1 MAEQLS
7 ECLGALIQGVVWHH
21 NLAKYL
27 LCILYKQS
35 ELTSEAL
42 DCVSNPIRLNTNTML
57 FNELFNSTPE
67 PLDEGV
73 LDNSGQEHSPVASA
87 IIRRILLQR
96 TDLLSKYGPVKVGA
110 AVDDVADFVGD
121 TDEIGSSDVSGWVR
135 QVEQMLGNMTE
146 AGYKRDAYQRDYDN
160 SVAGMGKRQ
169 SYAYSQDGGGNDERH
184 DLDPTEWYIV
194 KDGKM
199 FKATVYPNQEQQA
212 IAQGYSRTREEAKAK
227 ADQQGV
233 AEGDIS
239 QAEKDNQDDLD
250 NHPDNPKNWGGDHND
265 HAMWDEKHGVAEGWK
280 GALAGGLA
288 GAALGSVAPGFGTIP
303 MAALGAYAGHKLG
316 DEGFKD
322 PDAAYKKAQKLKQQQ
337 QNKGMAEGDISQ
349 IEKDIAAAPVA
360 PIASMEG
367 SDEKIG
373 NMDADAFDAAMAR
386 LKKLAGAG
394 PMKTVWDPTKRVY
407 RNMPT
412 AVQPAQQPKK

>member
-1 MAEQLS
+1 
-7 ECLGALIQGVVWHH
+7 
-21 NLAKYL
+21 
-27 LCILYKQS
+27 
-35 ELTSEAL
+35 
-42 DCVSNPIRLNTNTML
+42 ML
-57 FNELFNSTPE
+57 FNELFNSSPE
-67 PLDEGV
+67 PLAEGV
-73 LDNSGQEHSPVASA
+73 LDNPGQEHSPVASA

-96 TDLLSKYGPVKVGA
+96 TDLLSKYGPERVGA

-212 IAQGYSRTREEAKAK
+212 IAQGYSRTREEAKANQQGVAEAVDIGQEWMSDTELDQYVPEQLQQQWRELLGYDRNGNPSALWANLTGGYEPDVNDPQHRRLMVK
-227 ADQQGV
+227 VANKWFAAKKIPNVKFFDVKDADDELEWLVQISEQGV

-239 QAEKDNQDDLD
+239 QLEKD
-250 NHPDNPKNWGGDHND
+250 
-265 HAMWDEKHGVAEGWK
+265 VA
-280 GALAGGLA
+280 
-288 GAALGSVAPGFGTIP
+288 
-303 MAALGAYAGHKLG
+303 
-316 DEGFKD
+316 D
-322 PDAAYKKAQKLKQQQ
+322 
-337 QNKGMAEGDISQ
+337 
-349 IEKDIAAAPVA
+349 APVA
-360 PIASMEG
+360 PIANMEG
-367 SDEKIG
+367 SNQKIG
-373 NMDADAFDAAMAR
+373 NMDADAFDAAMSR

-394 PMKTVWDPTKRVY
+394 PMKTVWDPTRRQY

>member
-1 MAEQLS
+1 VAEQLS
-7 ECLGALIQGVVWHH
+7 ECLGALIQGVVWRH

-96 TDLLSKYGPVKVGA
+96 TDLLSKYGPEKVGA

-121 TDEIGSSDVSGWVR
+121 EDEIGSSDVSGWVR

-199 FKATVYPNQEQQA
+199 FKATVYPNQVQSA
-212 IAQGYSRTREEAKAK
+212 MSQGFSPSREEAKAK
-227 ADQQGV
+227 AGNQGVAEGLVGDVVVHNYTKIPIDLEPGQAQIAGWGPNDEPLYRVKGQDGKEVKTWSKRRMLTIAKEQGV

-239 QAEKDNQDDLD
+239 QLEKD
-250 NHPDNPKNWGGDHND
+250 
-265 HAMWDEKHGVAEGWK
+265 VA
-280 GALAGGLA
+280 
-288 GAALGSVAPGFGTIP
+288 
-303 MAALGAYAGHKLG
+303 
-316 DEGFKD
+316 D
-322 PDAAYKKAQKLKQQQ
+322 
-337 QNKGMAEGDISQ
+337 
-349 IEKDIAAAPVA
+349 APVA
-360 PIASMEG
+360 PIANMEG
-367 SDEKIG
+367 SNQKIG

-394 PMKTVWDPTKRVY
+394 PMKTVWDPARRQY

-412 AVQPAQQPKK
+412 AVQPSQQPKK

>member
-1 MAEQLS
+1 
-7 ECLGALIQGVVWHH
+7 
-21 NLAKYL
+21 
-27 LCILYKQS
+27 
-35 ELTSEAL
+35 
-42 DCVSNPIRLNTNTML
+42 ML
-57 FNELFNSTPE
+57 FNELFNSIPE
-67 PLDEGV
+67 TLDEGV

-227 ADQQGV
+227 ANQQGV

-239 QAEKDNQDDLD
+239 QLEKD
-250 NHPDNPKNWGGDHND
+250 
-265 HAMWDEKHGVAEGWK
+265 VA
-280 GALAGGLA
+280 
-288 GAALGSVAPGFGTIP
+288 
-303 MAALGAYAGHKLG
+303 
-316 DEGFKD
+316 D
-322 PDAAYKKAQKLKQQQ
+322 
-337 QNKGMAEGDISQ
+337 
-349 IEKDIAAAPVA
+349 APVA
-360 PIASMEG
+360 PIANMEG
-367 SDEKIG
+367 SNEKIG
-373 NMDADAFDAAMAR
+373 NMDADAFDAAMSR

-394 PMKTVWDPTKRVY
+394 PMKTVWDPARRQY

>member
-1 MAEQLS
+1 M
-7 ECLGALIQGVVWHH
+7 
-21 NLAKYL
+21 
-27 LCILYKQS
+27 
-35 ELTSEAL
+35 
-42 DCVSNPIRLNTNTML
+42 DNP
-57 FNELFNSTPE
+57 
-67 PLDEGV
+67 
-73 LDNSGQEHSPVASA
+73 GQEHSPVASA

-96 TDLLSKYGPVKVGA
+96 TDLLSKYGPERVGA

-160 SVAGMGKRQ
+160 SVAGMSKRD

-199 FKATVYPNQEQQA
+199 FKATVYPTQVQSA
-212 IAQGYSRTREEAKAK
+212 MSQGFSPSREEAKAR

-233 AEGDIS
+233 AEGSDFFAGS
-239 QAEKDNQDDLD
+239 KFADEDGNTFSVEKIIAFAKK
-250 NHPDNPKNWGGDHND
+250 NPKYFHKDFPLSKIKHDLSWWQGNKERMMNADTSFPLLVIQND
-265 HAMWDEKHGVAEGWK
+265 DGHLGVADGLNRMKKAVDVEKKTTIDVYLVPKKDIMKFSEKQGVAEG
-280 GALAGGLA
+280 
-288 GAALGSVAPGFGTIP
+288 
-303 MAALGAYAGHKLG
+303 
-316 DEGFKD
+316 
-322 PDAAYKKAQKLKQQQ
+322 
-337 QNKGMAEGDISQ
+337 DIGQ
-349 IEKDIAAAPVA
+349 LEKDIAAAPVE
-360 PIASMEG
+360 PIANMEG
-367 SDEKIG
+367 SNEKIG
-373 NMDADAFDAAMAR
+373 NMDADAFDSAMAR

-412 AVQPAQQPKK
+412 AVQPPQQPKK

>member
-1 MAEQLS
+1 VAEQLS
-7 ECLGALIQGVVWHH
+7 ECLGALIQGVVWLH

-57 FNELFNSTPE
+57 FNELFNSNPE
-67 PLDEGV
+67 PLIEGV

-160 SVAGMGKRQ
+160 SVAGMSKRD

-199 FKATVYPNQEQQA
+199 FKTSVYPSQEQQA
-212 IAQGYSRTREEAKAK
+212 ISQGYSRSREEAKAK
-227 ADQQGV
+227 ADRQGV
-233 AEGDIS
+233 AEGDEDRSRLIHFNTWTVMDSDEEVMRHSVERDPFFSAKKFMRQLDDEGYDFTHVIS
-239 QAEKDNQDDLD
+239 PEGKITYSPQHDPRHLRNFPEDDMAE
-250 NHPDNPKNWGGDHND
+250 
-265 HAMWDEKHGVAEGWK
+265 GVAEG
-280 GALAGGLA
+280 
-288 GAALGSVAPGFGTIP
+288 
-303 MAALGAYAGHKLG
+303 
-316 DEGFKD
+316 
-322 PDAAYKKAQKLKQQQ
+322 
-337 QNKGMAEGDISQ
+337 DIGQ
-349 IEKDIAAAPVA
+349 LEKDIAAAPVE
-360 PIASMEG
+360 PIANMEG
-367 SDEKIG
+367 SNEKIG
-373 NMDADAFDAAMAR
+373 NMDADAFDSAMAR

-394 PMKTVWDPTKRVY
+394 PMKTVWDPARRQY

-412 AVQPAQQPKK
+412 AVQPPQQPKK

>member
-1 MAEQLS
+1 VAEQLS
-7 ECLGALIQGVVWHH
+7 ECLGALIQGVVWRH

-42 DCVSNPIRLNTNTML
+42 DCVSNPIRLNTDTML

-96 TDLLSKYGPVKVGA
+96 TDLLSKYGPEKVGA

-121 TDEIGSSDVSGWVR
+121 EDEIGSSDVSGWVR

-160 SVAGMGKRQ
+160 SVAGMGKRD

-199 FKATVYPNQEQQA
+199 FKATVYPNQVQSA
-212 IAQGYSRTREEAKAK
+212 MSQGFSPSREEAKAK
-227 ADQQGV
+227 AGNQGV
-233 AEGDIS
+233 
-239 QAEKDNQDDLD
+239 
-250 NHPDNPKNWGGDHND
+250 
-265 HAMWDEKHGVAEGWK
+265 
-280 GALAGGLA
+280 
-288 GAALGSVAPGFGTIP
+288 
-303 MAALGAYAGHKLG
+303 
-316 DEGFKD
+316 
-322 PDAAYKKAQKLKQQQ
+322 
-337 QNKGMAEGDISQ
+337 AEGDISQ
-349 IEKDIAAAPVA
+349 IEKDIAAAPVE
-360 PIASMEG
+360 PIANMEG
-367 SDEKIG
+367 SDQKIG

-394 PMKTVWDPTKRVY
+394 PMKTVWDPARRQY

-412 AVQPAQQPKK
+412 AQQPSQQPKK